1 MGPHM
6 PPKHNPLRLNKLQLK
21 TLAILQELA
30 KDSGAARRDEASG
43 GTQITAIPAPHGDHF
58 HVGGK
63 VVLARDATGLANQG
77 VWLALIRKGLASAGA
92 FPHTI
97 VLTPAGLGYETGLAG
112 DILHAA
118 GH

>member
-1 MGPHM
+1 M
-6 PPKHNPLRLNKLQLK
+6 PPRTNPLKLNRLQLK

-30 KDSGAARRDEASG
+30 NDPAVARRDEASG
-43 GTQITAIPAPHGDHF
+43 GVQITAIPAPHGDHF
-58 HVGGK
+58 HVASK

-92 FPHTI
+92 FPYTI
-97 VLTPAGLGYETGLAG
+97 ALTPAGLGYDTGIA
-112 DILHAA
+112 DSILHGA

>member
-1 MGPHM
+1 M
-6 PPKHNPLRLNKLQLK
+6 PAVRKNPLKLNKLQCK

-30 KDSGAARRDEASG
+30 RDPGITRRDEASG

-58 HVGGK
+58 HVGAR

-77 VWLALIRKGLASAGA
+77 VWLALVRKGLASSAA

-97 VLTPAGLGYETGLAG
+97 ALTPAGLGYDTGVAES
-112 DILHAA
+112 ILYQT